1 MTSHAMT
8 GFSNSPAVPADAAD
22 ARRIPGSPSRALL
35 GVVNALALSSAVYA
49 VALGVWWVL

>member
-8 GFSNSPAVPADAAD
+8 GFSNSLAVPVDATD

-35 GVVNALALSSAVYA
+35 GVVNALALSSAVYG
-49 VALGVWWVL
+49 VVLGLWWML